1 MHPDLEHLARADG
14 IDREI
19 RATDAA
25 LREADRSLD
34 EAREQLILKEKALA
48 ALTDERAAQRAE
60 EHRLEREMHRYR
72 DRRASALRVLE
83 GGGGDPEAAAR
94 QLAQVDEILDRHE
107 TELLQL
113 LEAADALNE
122 RLARAEAAL
131 AVARDELARLE
142 AEHPE
147 RTAELRAR
155 RDELVR
161 AREQELAAVDPA
173 LKARYEML
181 VARKGTAVARV
192 ERGACSACRQVV
204 QQQHLTDLARGLVEP
219 CRGCGRWLVPPER

>member
-1 MHPDLEHLARADG
+1 MHPELEHLARADG

-25 LREADRSLD
+25 LRDADQALA
-34 EAREQLILKEKALA
+34 EARDQVDLKEKALA

-60 EHRLEREMHRYR
+60 ERRLEREMHRYR

-113 LEAADALNE
+113 LEAADDVVE
-122 RLARAEAAL
+122 RIARAESAL
-131 AVARDELARLE
+131 AVAREDLARIE

-161 AREQELAAVDPA
+161 ARDQELAEVDPA
-173 LKARYEML
+173 LKARYEVL
-181 VARKGTAVARV
+181 VARKGTAVARI
-192 ERGACSACRQVV
+192 ERGACSACRQTV
-204 QQQHLTDLARGLVEP
+204 QQQHLTDLNRGLMEP